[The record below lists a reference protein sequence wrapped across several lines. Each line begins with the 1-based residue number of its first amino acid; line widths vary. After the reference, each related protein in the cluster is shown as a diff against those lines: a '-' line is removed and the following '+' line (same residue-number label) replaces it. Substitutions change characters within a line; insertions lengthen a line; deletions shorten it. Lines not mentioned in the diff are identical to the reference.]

1 MTLSIREKINA
12 ARARLA
18 AAGIDH
24 GESGRDANLLARHV
38 LGWDRAMVMTREN
51 DEATADFVARYDPL
65 VERRARR
72 EPAAYIRGVQEFW
85 SRDFMVTPAVLI
97 PRPETELVVEEFL
110 ARLPEDLPNRKQR
123 VADIGTGSGCIAVT
137 VAAERPYV
145 DVIATDISEDAL
157 RVAKQN
163 AATHGV
169 ADRIAFRTAAY
180 LTGAPEQFDFI
191 LANPPYV
198 TERDYQNL
206 APEVREY
213 EPAMALVSGEDGFRD
228 IRQIV
233 DLSTAYLAP
242 GGTLLME
249 IGYDQADAVADLV
262 QSFPALTLASIANDL
277 QNIPRVA
284 IIERKIVTG

>member
-1 MTLSIREKINA
+1 LTIREKLNS

-18 AAGIDH
+18 AAGIDN
-24 GESGRDANLLARHV
+24 GEAGRDANLLARHV
-38 LGWDRAMVMTREN
+38 LGWDRATVMTREN
-51 DEATADFVARYDPL
+51 EAATADFIARYDPL
-65 VERRARR
+65 IERRARR
-72 EPAAYIRGVQEFW
+72 EPAAYIRAVQEFW
-85 SRDFMVTPAVLI
+85 SRDFLVTPAVLI
-97 PRPETELVVEEFL
+97 PRPETELIVEELF

-145 DVIATDISEDAL
+145 EVVATDISEDAL
-157 RVAKQN
+157 RVAQQN
-163 AATHGV
+163 AANHEV
-169 ADRIAFRTAAY
+169 ADRISFRKAAY
-180 LTGAPEQFDFI
+180 LTGSTEQFDFI

-198 TERDYQNL
+198 TEREYQNL

-213 EPAMALVSGEDGFRD
+213 EPAIALVSGEDGFRD

-233 DLSTAYLAP
+233 DLSTAFLAP

-249 IGYDQADAVADLV
+249 IGHEHADAVVDLV
-262 QSFPALTLASIANDL
+262 QSFPALRLASIANDL

-284 IIERKIVTG
+284 IIERKIVAG

>member
-1 MTLSIREKINA
+1 MTIREKLNS

-18 AAGIDH
+18 AAGIDN
-24 GESGRDANLLARHV
+24 GEAGRDANLLARHV
-38 LGWDRAMVMTREN
+38 LGWDRATVMTREN
-51 DEATADFVARYDPL
+51 EAATADFIARYDPL
-65 VERRARR
+65 IERRARR
-72 EPAAYIRGVQEFW
+72 EPAAYIRAVQEFW
-85 SRDFMVTPAVLI
+85 SRDFLVTPAVLI
-97 PRPETELVVEEFL
+97 PRPETELIVEELF

-145 DVIATDISEDAL
+145 EVVATDISEDAL
-157 RVAKQN
+157 RVAQQN
-163 AATHGV
+163 AANHGV
-169 ADRIAFRTAAY
+169 ADRISFRKAAY
-180 LTGAPEQFDFI
+180 LTGSTEQFDFI

-198 TERDYQNL
+198 TEREYQNL

-213 EPAMALVSGEDGFRD
+213 EPAIALVSGEDGFRD

-233 DLSTAYLAP
+233 DLSTAFLSP

-249 IGYDQADAVADLV
+249 IGHEHADAVVDLV
-262 QSFPALTLASIANDL
+262 QSFPALRLASIANDL

-284 IIERKIVTG
+284 IIERKIVAG